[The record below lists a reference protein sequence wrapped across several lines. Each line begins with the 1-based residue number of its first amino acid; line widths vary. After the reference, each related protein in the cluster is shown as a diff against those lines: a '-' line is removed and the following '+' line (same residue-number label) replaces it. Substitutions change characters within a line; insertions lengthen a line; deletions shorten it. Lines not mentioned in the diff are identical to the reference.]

1 MTKPGPRSAM
11 DHKKSEVSTAE
22 VITKRRRALYN
33 KKGYINLLIRI
44 ILLLAASYILLTQ
57 VFLITRAKGN
67 DMFPAIKDG
76 DLVVAFRLQKDYV
89 KNDVVVYK
97 VNEVAYLGRVVARE
111 TDVVTLDDSGKL
123 LVNGTE
129 QRGEIVYPTVA
140 KAGINYPLRIEE
152 QRLFVLG
159 DHRMESTDS
168 RDYGPLDLKQVK
180 GKVITILRRRGL

>member
-1 MTKPGPRSAM
+1 MSN
-11 DHKKSEVSTAE
+11 KKRASSTAE
-22 VITKRRRALYN
+22 VITKRRRALYT

-44 ILLLAASYILLTQ
+44 ILLLAASYILFTQ

-76 DLVVAFRLQKDYV
+76 DLVVAFRLQKEYV

-97 VNEVAYLGRVVARE
+97 ANEVAYIGRVVARE

-129 QRGEIVYPTVA
+129 QRGEIVYPTLA
-140 KAGINYPLRIEE
+140 KEGINYPLRIEE

-159 DHRMESTDS
+159 DHRMEATDS